1 MLSTALQHLL
11 DPDLAHKNGGD
22 GSHSIRHVTGM
33 GKSDPA
39 LLVAR
44 KQDDGLSGLRTVRAC
59 SRQPTF
65 NTSSVPTPSPNAS
78 LAPSDDRDNTLAQAE
93 IALLASIFLLA
104 TLSNGLVLGALA
116 RRSHRALPMHR
127 FIHHLCLADLTVALF
142 QVLPQLIWDITDRFQ
157 GPDVLCRAVT
167 YLQVVGM
174 FASSYV
180 IVAMTYD
187 RYRAIC
193 RPMVA
198 FRKGLACRY
207 RPVVVAWT
215 ASFLLGLPQLFIF
228 SKKKLP
234 SGDHECWAQFVQ
246 PWGPRAYVTWVTL
259 MVFVLPTG
267 FIATC
272 QGLIF
277 REVHRSLRFGPEG
290 ALGGRG
296 SRQGASPISGAVTKT
311 LRMTLVIVVT
321 YVVCWAPFFLVQLW
335 SVWDPQAPIKHAAF
349 TLLMLLASLNSCTNP
364 WVYAAF
370 SRSISGELCRI
381 FCPRRA
387 RRRLGSL
394 YEDSSMTASSS
405 LGRDTLS

>member
-1 MLSTALQHLL
+1 MDDQK
-11 DPDLAHKNGGD
+11 P
-22 GSHSIRHVTGM
+22 M
-33 GKSDPA
+33 SDASP
-39 LLVAR
+39 VPP
-44 KQDDGLSGLRTVRAC
+44 G
-59 SRQPTF
+59 PTL
-65 NTSSVPTPSPNAS
+65 NAS
-78 LAPSDDRDNTLAQAE
+78 LALPDDRDDALAQAE
-93 IALLASIFLLA
+93 IAVLASVFLLA
-104 TLSNGLVLGALA
+104 ALSNGLVLGALC
-116 RRSHRALPMHR
+116 RRGRRALPMHR
-127 FIHHLCLADLTVALF
+127 FIRHLCLADLTVALF

-198 FRKGLACRY
+198 FRKGPACRY
-207 RPVVVAWT
+207 RPVAVAWG

-228 SKKKLP
+228 SKRQLP
-234 SGDHECWAQFVQ
+234 SGDHECWAHFVQ
-246 PWGPRAYVTWVTL
+246 PWGARAYITWVSL

-272 QGLIF
+272 QGMIF
-277 REVHRSLRFGPEG
+277 REVHRSLRLGPEG
-290 ALGGRG
+290 LLRGR
-296 SRQGASPISGAVTKT
+296 SVRQGTTPISGAVTKT
-311 LRMTLVIVVT
+311 LRMTLVIVLT

-335 SVWDPQAPIKHAAF
+335 SVWDPRAPTKSTAF

-370 SRSISGELCRI
+370 SSSISGELCRLL
-381 FCPRRA
+381 CPRLA
-387 RRRLGSL
+387 RRRFGSL
-394 YEDSSMTASSS
+394 YEDSTMTASSS
-405 LGRDTLS
+405 LGRDPLS

>member
-1 MLSTALQHLL
+1 MDDQKPSVL
-11 DPDLAHKNGGD
+11 
-22 GSHSIRHVTGM
+22 
-33 GKSDPA
+33 PA
-39 LLVAR
+39 LTTN
-44 KQDDGLSGLRTVRAC
+44 G
-59 SRQPTF
+59 
-65 NTSSVPTPSPNAS
+65 S
-78 LAPSDDRDNTLAQAE
+78 LIPADDRDHALARGE
-93 IALLASIFLLA
+93 IAILASVFLLA
-104 TLSNGLVLGALA
+104 TLSNGLVLGALF
-116 RRSHRALPMHR
+116 RRGQRALPMHR
-127 FIHHLCLADLTVALF
+127 FILHLCLADLTVALF

-187 RYRAIC
+187 RYQAIC

-198 FRKGLACRY
+198 FRKGPACWY

-228 SKKKLP
+228 SKKQLP
-234 SGDHECWAQFVQ
+234 SGDHECWAQFIQ

-277 REVHRSLRFGPEG
+277 REVHRSLSRGPEG
-290 ALGGRG
+290 AGG
-296 SRQGASPISGAVTKT
+296 SRMGRPGASPISGAVTKT
-311 LRMTLVIVVT
+311 LRMTLVIVLT
-321 YVVCWAPFFLVQLW
+321 YAVCWAPFFLVQLW
-335 SVWDPQAPIKHAAF
+335 SVWDPQAPVKSTAF

-364 WVYAAF
+364 WVYASF
-370 SRSISGELCRI
+370 SSSISGELRRI
-381 FCPRRA
+381 FCSRLA
-387 RRRLGSL
+387 RWQFGSL

-405 LGRDTLS
+405 LGRDLLS